1 MIKGQINLDL
11 DRTRR
16 IGFAEAVYSASKNV
30 DQLVEILNQST
41 ERRMSMLLTRLS
53 VAHFDALPDKYRARL
68 DYDPVSQTAFFGGVK
83 PLSAGAE
90 IAVLTAG
97 TSDVPVALEASR
109 TLRFYGHDVL
119 AINDAGVAGLWRLF
133 DRLESLRQMSVV
145 IVVAG
150 MDGALPSVVAGLVSG
165 AVIAVPTSVGY
176 GAANGGQ
183 TALHAALASCAPG
196 LVVVN
201 IDNGYGAACAALRIV
216 QRTPTQPLPP
226 DSRIGFGL
234 GNGASQAGERKTTV
248 L

>member
-1 MIKGQINLDL
+1 MIKGQINLDH

-16 IGFAEAVYSASKNV
+16 IGFAEAVYSASKSV

-41 ERRMSMLLTRLS
+41 ERQTNLLLTRLS
-53 VAHFDALPDKYRARL
+53 VAHFDALPDKYRALL

-83 PLSAGAE
+83 PPSEEAQ
-90 IAVLTAG
+90 IAVITAG
-97 TSDVPVALEASR
+97 TSDVPVALEAAR
-109 TLRFYGHDVL
+109 TLHFYGHDVL
-119 AINDAGVAGLWRLF
+119 AINDVGVAGLWRLF

-165 AVIAVPTSVGY
+165 SIIAVPTSVGY

-216 QRTPTQPLPP
+216 QRTRPQPLLP
-226 DSRIGFGL
+226 DPRSSFL
-234 GNGASQAGERKTTV
+234 SNGDTPAGKGGKRV